1 MAVSQIFG
9 FWDPTAEE
17 IFEFFNK
24 NQVITPA
31 NDALSTDQFSPVKKM
46 VLGAPTKI
54 GQTDKIQK
62 FACLVNWPVTKF
74 WNFFTRIKG

>member
-24 NQVITPA
+24 KRVITPA
-31 NDALSTDQFSPVKKM
+31 NGSLSTDQFSPVKKM

-54 GQTDKIQK
+54 GQTAKMQK
-62 FACLVNWPVTKF
+62 FHFMVHCSMTKF
-74 WNFFTRIKG
+74 